1 MYLLSEVNKTSG
13 LKLISSFVFITTLLT
28 TDFLRMRID
37 NVSYNKI
44 MKKSLMILL
53 LFFYS
58 CSSNNNTTNSSINS
72 TSSIRQ
78 ENIASSYFLPDEIV
92 QELNLNLKRCQELD
106 NTVKE
111 IVDEFDLIF
120 NDNFKIY
127 SEWEDESSKQ
137 SPDHQ
142 NISDL
147 RDMYIDNS
155 FELRTL
161 TSVIDITLDLEPK
174 CFDETLIKDFS
185 EASITRT
192 IQGSKRRWGNQIS
205 FLIEKI
211 DIMNKNTKFPG
222 KYGSGEFPSLDN

>member
-1 MYLLSEVNKTSG
+1 
-13 LKLISSFVFITTLLT
+13 
-28 TDFLRMRID
+28 
-37 NVSYNKI
+37 
-44 MKKSLMILL
+44 MILL
-53 LFFYS
+53 LVFYS
-58 CSSNNNTTNSSINS
+58 CSSNTNTTNSSINS

-78 ENIASSYFLPDEIV
+78 ENIVSNYFLPNDIV
-92 QELNLNLKRCQELD
+92 NELNLNLKRCQELD

-120 NDNFKIY
+120 SDNFKIY
-127 SEWEDESSKQ
+127 SEWENESSKQ

-142 NISDL
+142 LISDL

-161 TSVIDITLDLEPK
+161 TSVIDLTLDLEPK
-174 CFDETLIKDFS
+174 CFDETLVKDFS

-192 IQGSKRRWGNQIS
+192 IQGSKRRWSNQIS

-211 DIMNKNTKFPG
+211 DLMNKNTKFPG
-222 KYGSGEFPSLDN
+222 KYGSGEFPNLDN